1 MTTPV
6 LRANTEL
13 VAVAWV
19 GGVPGL
25 TPEMVGTRR
34 PSDNSTWAASGF
46 VTVRPAG
53 GGAIDVDT
61 PFRHPVVT
69 CEFWAVRPGSNRPPK
84 ARASLLGETVWAA
97 VTPTSTAER
106 AAIRRPVTLPGGYPD
121 AFVHSVH
128 PVSELRPAYGEQGG
142 YAHYLLDLQF
152 HWAELP

>member
-6 LRANTEL
+6 LRANAEL
-13 VAVAWV
+13 VSIAWL

-25 TPEMVGTRR
+25 SPSMVAARR

-46 VTVRPAG
+46 VTVRPLG
-53 GGAIDVDT
+53 GGAVDVDN

-69 CEFWAVRPGSNRPPK
+69 CEFWAVTPNSNRPPK
-84 ARASLLGETVWAA
+84 ARANLLGETVWAA
-97 VTPTSTAER
+97 VTPTSTAAR
-106 AAIRRPVTLPGGYPD
+106 AAIRRRVELPHGYPA

-128 PVSELRPAYGEQGG
+128 PVSELRPAYGETGG
-142 YAHYLLDLQF
+142 FAHYLLDLAF